1 MKSVQMVI
9 DIAQWEM
16 MEKAVKV
23 GFSIF
28 RGMLPALEV
37 ALKSGLSL
45 PRESVQWSGFIR
57 LDFFKWRDGNLKRQ
71 RR

>member
-28 RGMLPALEV
+28 GGMLPALEA
-37 ALKSGLSL
+37 ALKPGLSL
-45 PRESVQWSGFIR
+45 PCESVQWSGFIR